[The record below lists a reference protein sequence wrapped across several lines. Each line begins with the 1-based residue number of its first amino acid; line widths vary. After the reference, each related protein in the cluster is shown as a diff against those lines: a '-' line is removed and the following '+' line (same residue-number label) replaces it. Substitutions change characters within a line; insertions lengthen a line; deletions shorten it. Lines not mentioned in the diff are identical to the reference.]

1 MVRIN
6 IFYPGLKQATQEQE
20 PLIVKGST
28 IGGGLKDLIRQFPA
42 AGRLLFDEQ
51 GQLLK
56 QVFVYLN
63 KESISQPALDTA
75 VKDSDVLIIAFL
87 ITGG

>member
-1 MVRIN
+1 MVRVN
-6 IFYPGLKQATQEQE
+6 IFYPGLKQATKEQE

-28 IGGGLKDLIRQFPA
+28 IGRCLKDLIQQFPA